1 MARHRA
7 HRPFQLLTAATLAAG
22 LVPVGLAASLSEPL
36 VLAGAFAAWSLALY
50 LWAATGSVLA
60 ATTFAPG
67 EPMRPGWLLLS
78 ASYFLLLPVRF
89 LAGAS
94 LEGLADGASRAP
106 GAVAI
111 LNLASAA
118 CGLVGFLVLA
128 RAWRASGLDLTT
140 RASRVA
146 ARLVAL
152 AISLALAGPDL
163 WERFPAAAA
172 GDPLAI
178 ADVLTDALDGAIF
191 VVAVPVA
198 RAALALGGG
207 LVAWPWGLLTL
218 SLLAWL
224 GYDAA
229 AAWGLNAGLS
239 PRHGRV
245 LVEVMRTLGACGVFA
260 AGIAQRWLMQ
270 GPPGG
275 ANPQA

>member
-1 MARHRA
+1 MARHHP
-7 HRPFQLLTAATLAAG
+7 HRPFQLLAAAAVAAG
-22 LVPVGLAASLSEPL
+22 LVPLGLAASLTEPL
-36 VLAGAFAAWSLALY
+36 VLAGAYAAWSLAVY

-78 ASYFLLLPVRF
+78 GCYVLLLPVRF
-89 LAGAS
+89 LAGAN
-94 LEGLADGASRAP
+94 LEGLGQGADRFP
-106 GAVAI
+106 GAVAF
-111 LNLASAA
+111 LSLASAA
-118 CGLVGFLVLA
+118 LGLVAFLVLA
-128 RAWRASGLDLTT
+128 RAWRASGLDATT

-152 AISLALAGPDL
+152 AISLVLAGPDL

-178 ADVLTDALDGAIF
+178 TDVLTDLLDGALF

-229 AAWGLNAGLS
+229 VAYGLPAGLS
-239 PRHGRV
+239 PRQGRV
-245 LVEVMRTLGACGVFA
+245 LEEVMRTLGACAAFA
-260 AGIAQRWLMQ
+260 AGVAQRWLMH
-270 GPPGG
+270 GAPGAAG
-275 ANPQA
+275 ED